1 MTSFRLSRSCLSTV
15 ISGYGRRRPAAMFSL
30 LKSCDAYEANRIC
43 LVSTCFSKLVQKCFE
58 HITDMHAMYTRHE
71 FKTLVGTLVLSARDI
86 GSMESSDRRTNGH
99 LQAQQALTC
108 ISVPGEVLKP
118 TL

>member
-43 LVSTCFSKLVQKCFE
+43 LMST
-58 HITDMHAMYTRHE
+58 A
-71 FKTLVGTLVLSARDI
+71 SASLFRNALNT
-86 GSMESSDRRTNGH
+86 S
-99 LQAQQALTC
+99 LTC
-108 ISVPGEVLKP
+108 MQCIQGMNSRC
-118 TL
+118 

>member
-1 MTSFRLSRSCLSTV
+1 MR
-15 ISGYGRRRPAAMFSL
+15 M
-30 LKSCDAYEANRIC
+30 KRIC
-43 LVSTCFSKLVQKCFE
+43 PISICVSKLVQQCFE

-86 GSMESSDRRTNGH
+86 GSMESSGGRTNSH
-99 LQAQQALTC
+99 KQAQQALAC
-108 ISVPGEVLKP
+108 ISAPGEVLKP